1 MLSISLGKKK
11 DKEPKRTYLFADS
24 IVYTEYKVPIIE
36 RLGCYIVGFVAG
48 LLLGTIF
55 YGILPLSIA
64 LGVGLAFAAVP
75 LWSKY
80 RVQQRTNV
88 LKLQFRDMLEA
99 VATSIGAG
107 QNITESFISAYG
119 DMRQQYSEDA
129 FIVQELGNIVGG
141 MNNNI
146 TIEELLNDF
155 ALRSGLEDA
164 QSFAS
169 VFETAYR
176 KGGNIRQVIQSTY
189 EIINE
194 KMSVELEIQTM
205 TASANAELNM
215 MLAMPVVIILMLRF
229 MGGSFSG
236 QGTLVSVMSTTVALC
251 IFAAAYFA
259 GKKLMDIRM

>member
-1 MLSISLGKKK
+1 MFGFGKKEK
-11 DKEPKRTYLFADS
+11 AVEKQTYLFPDS
-24 IVYTEYKVPIIE
+24 IVYTEYAVSAQE
-36 RLGCYIVGFVAG
+36 RIACFVVGFIAG
-48 LLLGTIF
+48 FLLGMLF
-55 YGILPLSIA
+55 YGMLPISIV
-64 LGVGLAFAAVP
+64 LGVIAAVAAVP
-75 LWSKY
+75 LWSNFRKE
-80 RVQQRTNV
+80 RRAKE

-107 QNITESFISAYG
+107 QNVTESFVSAYG

-129 FIVQELGNIVGG
+129 LIVQELANIVGG

-146 TIEELLNDF
+146 NIETLLNDF
-155 ALRSGLEDA
+155 AARSGLEDA
-164 QSFAS
+164 QSFAN

-176 KGGNIRQVIQSTY
+176 KGGNIKEVVQSAY

-194 KMSVELEIQTM
+194 KMSVDMEIQTM

-236 QGTLVSVMSTTVALC
+236 QGTLISVIATTIALA